1 MATLCDIL
9 NNNDY
14 MLDLCVR
21 MAHHSTAIEGNTL
34 TLAQSK
40 SVIVDNYIPVAVKER
55 EFYEVRNYRYLMP
68 LLIEA
73 LKSNET
79 ISNELIKKFHSVIM
93 KDLHKEAGMFKMVEN
108 MIIGA
113 DFEPTKP
120 YLVASELKNWCDN
133 LAYKLNGID
142 NPQGK
147 LGAIFES
154 HIQFEKIHPFS
165 DGNGRTGRLLIVYSC
180 LEHNLAPL
188 VIPQEKRDFYIA
200 CLSENRINDLVRLG
214 NELAIA
220 EQKRMDKFLQQTKN
234 QNRDLER

>member
-1 MATLCDIL
+1 
-9 NNNDY
+9 

-40 SVIVDNYIPVAVKER
+40 SVIVDNYIPIAVKER
-55 EFYEVRNYRYLMP
+55 EFYEVRNYRYLTP

-73 LKSNET
+73 LQANE
-79 ISNELIKKFHSVIM
+79 IINNELIKKFHSVVM
-93 KDLHKEAGMFKMVEN
+93 RDLHKEAGMFKMVEN

-133 LAYKLNGID
+133 LQYKLENTNSLED
-142 NPQGK
+142 K
-147 LGAIFES
+147 LAAIFES

-165 DGNGRTGRLLIVYSC
+165 DGNGRAGRLLIVYSC
-180 LEHNLAPL
+180 LEQSIAPL
-188 VIPQEKRDFYIA
+188 VVPQDKREFYIA
-200 CLSENRINDLVRLG
+200 CLSENRVDDLVEFGAQLV
-214 NELAIA
+214 LA
-220 EQKRMDKFLQQTKN
+220 EKERMRAFGI
-234 QNRDLER
+234 RES

>member
-1 MATLCDIL
+1 MPALHDVL
-9 NNNDY
+9 NNSDY

-40 SVIVDNYIPVAVKER
+40 SVIVDNYIPIAVKER
-55 EFYEVRNYRYLMP
+55 EFYEVRNYRYLTP

-73 LKSNET
+73 LQANE
-79 ISNELIKKFHSVIM
+79 IINNELIKKFHSVVM
-93 KDLHKEAGMFKMVEN
+93 RDLHKEAGMFKMVEN

-133 LAYKLNGID
+133 LQYKLENTNSLED
-142 NPQGK
+142 K
-147 LGAIFES
+147 LAAIFES

-165 DGNGRTGRLLIVYSC
+165 DGNGRAGRLLIVYSC
-180 LEHNLAPL
+180 LEQSIAPL
-188 VIPQEKRDFYIA
+188 VVPQDKREFYIA
-200 CLSENRINDLVRLG
+200 CLSENRVDDLVEFGAQLV
-214 NELAIA
+214 LA
-220 EQKRMDKFLQQTKN
+220 EKERMRAFGI
-234 QNRDLER
+234 RES

>member
-1 MATLCDIL
+1 MPVLHDVL
-9 NNNDY
+9 NNSDY

-40 SVIVDNYIPVAVKER
+40 SVIVDNYIPIAVKER
-55 EFYEVRNYRYLMP
+55 EFYEVRNYRYLTP

-73 LKSNET
+73 LQANEM
-79 ISNELIKKFHSVIM
+79 INNELIKKFHSVVM
-93 KDLHKEAGMFKMVEN
+93 RDLHKEAGMFKMVEN

-133 LAYKLNGID
+133 LQYKLENTNSLED
-142 NPQGK
+142 K
-147 LGAIFES
+147 LAAIFES

-165 DGNGRTGRLLIVYSC
+165 DGNGRAGRLLIVYSC
-180 LEHNLAPL
+180 LEQSIAPL
-188 VIPQEKRDFYIA
+188 VVPQDKREFYIA
-200 CLSENRINDLVRLG
+200 CLSENRVDDLVEFGAQLV
-214 NELAIA
+214 LA
-220 EQKRMDKFLQQTKN
+220 EKERMRAFGI
-234 QNRDLER
+234 RES

>member
-1 MATLCDIL
+1 MPVLHDVL
-9 NNNDY
+9 NNSDY

-40 SVIVDNYIPVAVKER
+40 SVIVDNYIPIAVKER
-55 EFYEVRNYRYLMP
+55 EFYEVRNYRYLTP

-73 LKSNET
+73 LQANEM
-79 ISNELIKKFHSVIM
+79 INNELIKKFHSVVM
-93 KDLHKEAGMFKMVEN
+93 RDLHKEAGMFKMVEN

-133 LAYKLNGID
+133 LQYKLENTNSLED
-142 NPQGK
+142 K
-147 LGAIFES
+147 LAAIFES

-165 DGNGRTGRLLIVYSC
+165 DGNGRAGWLLIVYSC
-180 LEHNLAPL
+180 LEQGIAPL
-188 VIPQEKRDFYIA
+188 VVPQDKREFYIA
-200 CLSENRINDLVRLG
+200 CLSENRVDDLVEFGAQLV
-214 NELAIA
+214 LA
-220 EQKRMDKFLQQTKN
+220 EKERMRAFGI
-234 QNRDLER
+234 RES

>member
-1 MATLCDIL
+1 MPVLHDVL
-9 NNNDY
+9 NNSDY

-40 SVIVDNYIPVAVKER
+40 SVIVDNYIPIAVKER
-55 EFYEVRNYRYLMP
+55 EFYEVRNYRYLTP

-73 LKSNET
+73 LQANE
-79 ISNELIKKFHSVIM
+79 IINNELIKKFHSVVM
-93 KDLHKEAGMFKMVEN
+93 RDLHKEAGMFKMVEN

-133 LAYKLNGID
+133 LQYKLENTNSLED
-142 NPQGK
+142 K
-147 LGAIFES
+147 LAAIFES

-165 DGNGRTGRLLIVYSC
+165 DGNGRAGRLLIVYSC
-180 LEHNLAPL
+180 LEQSIAPL
-188 VIPQEKRDFYIA
+188 VVPQDKREFYIA
-200 CLSENRINDLVRLG
+200 CLSENRVDDLVEFGAQLV
-214 NELAIA
+214 LA
-220 EQKRMDKFLQQTKN
+220 EKERMRAFGI
-234 QNRDLER
+234 RES